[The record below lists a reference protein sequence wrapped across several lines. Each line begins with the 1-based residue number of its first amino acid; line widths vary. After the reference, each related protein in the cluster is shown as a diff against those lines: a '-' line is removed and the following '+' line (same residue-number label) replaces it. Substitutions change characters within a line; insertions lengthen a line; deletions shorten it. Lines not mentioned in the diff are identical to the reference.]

1 MIPYSSPLRWLFR
14 AMCGCLLCTILGSC
28 IASKAKVVEE
38 KPKKKEIQP
47 PKLVGRIASIPADQ
61 RFVLIQSY
69 GKWEIPTGSTLT
81 TQGAGEKTANLL
93 ATGESLGQY
102 AAADLQAGQV
112 EVGDAVYFRPVIK
125 TPETTETATVHQP
138 PEAQKLASP
147 ESSQQENVPKNN

>member
-1 MIPYSSPLRWLFR
+1 M
-14 AMCGCLLCTILGSC
+14 
-28 IASKAKVVEE
+28 ASKAKVVEE

-47 PKLVGRIASIPADQ
+47 PKLVGRIASIPADH

-81 TQGAGEKTANLL
+81 TQGDGEKTANLL
-93 ATGESLGQY
+93 ATGENLGQY

-125 TPETTETATVHQP
+125 TPEATETATPHQP
-138 PEAQKLASP
+138 PENQKPTLP
-147 ESSQQENVPKNN
+147 ENSQQENVQKNN

>member
-1 MIPYSSPLRWLFR
+1 M
-14 AMCGCLLCTILGSC
+14 
-28 IASKAKVVEE
+28 ASKAKVVEE

-47 PKLVGRIASIPADQ
+47 PKLVGRIASIPADH

-69 GKWEIPTGSTLT
+69 GKWEVPTGSTLT

-93 ATGESLGQY
+93 ATGENLGQY

-125 TPETTETATVHQP
+125 TSEATETATPHQP
-138 PEAQKLASP
+138 LEAQKPTIP
-147 ESSQQENVPKNN
+147 ENPQQQNVQKNN